1 MGGWQEDEGAA
12 YHVAALILHKAVA
25 PGLPLKIHG
34 CSQRASRVFFF
45 SSSYFGVS
53 VFPRQT
59 LRGGGAEETRNKDQG
74 RLQCVLRKYDSRG
87 GKTTLEKGINIKD
100 SQLVKTFKMILIY
113 KQLEKQHLVKHLM
126 IQS

>member
-12 YHVAALILHKAVA
+12 CHVAALILHKAVA

-34 CSQRASRVFFF
+34 RSQRATQGFFF
-45 SSSYFGVS
+45 LIISASAFSPDKRCEV
-53 VFPRQT
+53 
-59 LRGGGAEETRNKDQG
+59 EERRRHATRTKDNFNVCLG
-74 RLQCVLRKYDSRG
+74 NATVEG
-87 GKTTLEKGINIKD
+87 EKTTLEKGINIKD

-113 KQLEKQHLVKHLM
+113 KQLQKQHLVKHLM